1 MLAPPAEMTQILS
14 VRARDRAIMVES
26 SHPLCPTANPSFRS
40 PVLRLVP
47 RLRNLTLI
55 ALVVAFVASPVQGQV
70 VKELY
75 NNQGASAPC
84 IGIEIGLGLIKKCV
98 DTFANA
104 GFIRVNE
111 LGVSGLTLGTS
122 TADDGTITAVAPGSP
137 AEQAG
142 LQPGDRIL
150 SVEGTAVRPAPGAV
164 AQKALFG
171 PKGDDVHI
179 KLKRAGTPMDVT
191 VKRAPLAPPPSPKSP
206 GFMFVMHPLADWR
219 NIVIPCMGAGLA
231 MPAAFAYCDKHFKPY
246 GYIKYGDLGTT
257 GAQLDLDNHKAAI
270 VKSVDAGSPAASAAI
285 QPGDEVIAIDDKPL
299 ATDLS
304 EQATERIF
312 GHIGDI
318 IHITVSRHGAEKTVA
333 LTLAAKPKE
342 N

>member
-1 MLAPPAEMTQILS
+1 
-14 VRARDRAIMVES
+14 
-26 SHPLCPTANPSFRS
+26 
-40 PVLRLVP
+40 LRFIP
-47 RLRNLTLI
+47 HLRNLTLI
-55 ALVVAFVASPVQGQV
+55 ALAVAFAASTAQGQF

-84 IGIEIGLGLIKKCV
+84 VGIEIGLGLIKKCV

-111 LGVSGLTLGTS
+111 LGFSGLTLGTS
-122 TADDGTITAVAPGSP
+122 AVDDGAITAIAPGSP

-142 LQPGDRIL
+142 LQVGDRIL
-150 SVEGTAVRPAPGAV
+150 SVEGTSIRPAPGAI

-171 PKGDDVHI
+171 PKGDDVRI
-179 KLKRAGTPMDVT
+179 KLKRVGTPLDVI
-191 VKRAPLAPPPSPKSP
+191 VKRAPLPPPPAPKSP

-219 NIVIPCMGAGLA
+219 NVVIPCMGAGLA
-231 MPAAFAYCDKHFKPY
+231 MPAAFAYCDKHFRPY

-257 GAQLDLDNHKAAI
+257 GAQLELDNPRAAI
-270 VKSVDAGSPAASAAI
+270 VKSVDAGSPAASAGI
-285 QPGDEVIAIDDKPL
+285 QPGDELLAIDDKPL

-304 EQATERIF
+304 EQASERIF
-312 GHIGDI
+312 GHIGDV
-318 IHITVSRHGAEKTVA
+318 IHVTVSRHGAEKTVA
-333 LTLAAKPKE
+333 LTLAAKPKD